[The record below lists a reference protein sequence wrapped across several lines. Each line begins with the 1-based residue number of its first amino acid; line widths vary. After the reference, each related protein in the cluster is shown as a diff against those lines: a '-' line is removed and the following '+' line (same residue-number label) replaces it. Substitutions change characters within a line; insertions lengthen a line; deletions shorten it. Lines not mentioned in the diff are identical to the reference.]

1 MRRVVVTGLGVI
13 APNGL
18 TAQEFWRACT
28 EGKSGISK
36 IEAFDTTG
44 YPTQIAGEV
53 RGFDV
58 RPYLTDPKVLK
69 LMGRNIQFAVGAAHE
84 ACENAGLKPGASD
97 PSRFGV
103 CMGSG
108 VVPMDLSELAPPIA
122 ACLDENGLFQPQKFG
137 KVGPESLFP
146 LWLLKHLPNMLSS
159 HLAILHQAEGP
170 CNTITTACAAG
181 TQAIGEAFRLIA
193 RDDADVMLAGGS
205 DSRLEPLMLVAYA
218 ALGALSRS
226 QRPSHEVSRPFDRER
241 DGFVLGEG
249 AAVLVLE
256 EYEHA
261 RRRNATIYAEITGYG
276 SSCDASG
283 ITRPDP
289 SGKGAK
295 RAMEAALRE
304 ARINRDSVDYI
315 NAHGTSTRLNDAMET
330 NAVKAALGPDARRVP
345 MSSVKSM
352 IGHLIGAAGAVEA
365 AATALTIGS
374 GVLPPTINLT
384 NPDPTCD
391 LDYIPNV
398 AREKQVRCALSNSF
412 GFGGQNAA
420 LIMQSV

>member
-1 MRRVVVTGLGVI
+1 MRRVVVTGLGVV
-13 APNGL
+13 APNGKSAKNFWDSC
-18 TAQEFWRACT
+18 TAGT
-28 EGKSGISK
+28 SGISK
-36 IEAFDTTG
+36 IECFDVTG
-44 YPTQIAGEV
+44 YPTEIAGEV
-53 RGFDV
+53 KDFDV
-58 RPYLTDPKVLK
+58 RTYVKDPKTLK

-84 ACENAGLKPGASD
+84 ARSDAGLDGSALD

-108 VVPMDLSELAPPIA
+108 VIPMDLRELAPAIA
-122 ACLDENGLFQPQKFG
+122 QCLDEQGQFLPEKFG
-137 KVGPESLFP
+137 EIGPGALFP

-193 RDDADVMLAGGS
+193 RDDADVMLAGGA
-205 DSRLEPLMLVAYA
+205 DSRLEPLMLVAYS

-226 QRPSHEVSRPFDRER
+226 RRPEQEVSRPFDRER

-256 EYEHA
+256 ELERA
-261 RRRNATIYAEITGYG
+261 RRRGAKIYAEVAGYG
-276 SSCDASG
+276 SSCDAFG
-283 ITRPDP
+283 ITKPDP
-289 SGKGAK
+289 QGRGAR

-304 ARINRDSVDYI
+304 ARLNRDDIDYI
-315 NAHGTSTRLNDAMET
+315 NAHGTSTRLNDQMET
-330 NAVKAALGPDARRVP
+330 NAVKAALGPDAKRVP
-345 MSSVKSM
+345 MSSIKSM

-365 AATALTIGS
+365 AATALTIHS

-384 NPDPTCD
+384 NPDPHCD
-391 LDYIPNV
+391 LDYIPNE
-398 AREKQVRCALSNSF
+398 ARAKPVRCALSNSF

-420 LIMQSV
+420 LIMAQA